1 MNHKPAKLLDFSC
14 VALLNDL
21 FVALQKNRF
30 VLLPLLLFVS
40 CTNDTA
46 NKESASGKDEF
57 FYPVNDFFKQ
67 QIESVGASD
76 NISYLRAENGV
87 TTDSSVI
94 SKEQFNKLA
103 YHFIEHDIADSAL
116 KIYYK
121 QSVFMDETTASIT
134 FSYTSTDKA
143 LPIQSVDV
151 LVDTLRQEVKRIFIS
166 SQLIKGQDTT
176 LEKLGWKNGES
187 FFISNI
193 KNPQNGKNENSFIL
207 VKWKSVNK

>member
-1 MNHKPAKLLDFSC
+1 MI
-14 VALLNDL
+14 
-21 FVALQKNRF
+21 
-30 VLLPLLLFVS
+30 
-40 CTNDTA
+40 
-46 NKESASGKDEF
+46 
-57 FYPVNDFFKQ
+57 FKQ

-94 SKEQFNKLA
+94 SKEQFNKLV

-151 LVDTLRQEVKRIFIS
+151 LVDTLRQEVKGYLFHLNLSRVRI
-166 SQLIKGQDTT
+166 QLWRSLVGKT
-176 LEKLGWKNGES
+176 EKV
-187 FFISNI
+187 FHQQHQ
-193 KNPQNGKNENSFIL
+193 NPQNGKNENSFIL